1 MIKSGN
7 FMFTRDTLFF
17 LMKTIF
23 SIRPLSLLDR
33 NFKPRLL
40 ADPIVTIWFSGR
52 IYADIGYSTI
62 IELWVFLY
70 GPFKNCYAAIN
81 TRFM

>member
-52 IYADIGYSTI
+52 IYADIGYQPSLNFGFSFMGRLKI
-62 IELWVFLY
+62 V
-70 GPFKNCYAAIN
+70 
-81 TRFM
+81 TRR